1 MPQNTWHQFEAPGC
15 VCVTT
20 VLVFGAT
27 VGMVLLKSLIVA
39 PLPRAFGLNW
49 ADSLHIGL
57 LLGPGGEF
65 GFVIVSVA
73 IAEHMLDPDTART
86 VLFVTA
92 MTMATISLLSKLN
105 DQLSRRLSSKPP
117 IDPMIMVPD
126 VSDPSPRV
134 LIAGLAA
141 SGRLSQRCWRFTR
154 CRMSRSTVIRTAW
167 RVSETTASRCNP

>member
-1 MPQNTWHQFEAPGC
+1 M
-15 VCVTT
+15 CVTT

-92 MTMATISLLSKLN
+92 MTMATIPLLSKLN

-134 LIAGLAA
+134 LIAGF
-141 SGRLSQRCWRFTR
+141 GRVGQTVATMLEVHKVPNVAIDRDPDSVARQRNHGK
-154 CRMSRSTVIRTAW
+154 SV
-167 RVSETTASRCNP
+167 